1 MNSITG
7 SILIDFQNMPGSDE
21 EKDYHKQVYGA
32 IKLHLSEMEKY
43 EKTSHFNTCKKCG
56 MVLTRE
62 VRSGLSRTKDQCLIG
77 KRSTPTPA
85 SSKKYSKNTKSNKTM
100 SWSGYATS
108 VSPRTS

>member
-62 VRSGLSRTKDQCLIG
+62 VCAALSRTGDQCSTG
-77 KRSTPTPA
+77 KRSTPTLA
-85 SSKKYSKNTKSNKTM
+85 SSRRSSRSTRSSQT
-100 SWSGYATS
+100 TS
-108 VSPRTS
+108 

>member
-43 EKTSHFNTCKKCG
+43 EKTSHFNICKKCS

-62 VRSGLSRTKDQCLIG
+62 VH
-77 KRSTPTPA
+77 
-85 SSKKYSKNTKSNKTM
+85 SS
-100 SWSGYATS
+100 
-108 VSPRTS
+108 

>member
-62 VRSGLSRTKDQCLIG
+62 VSIISFKDKGSVFDWEEI
-77 KRSTPTPA
+77 
-85 SSKKYSKNTKSNKTM
+85 NSNPSEFKEIIEKHKE
-100 SWSGYATS
+100 
-108 VSPRTS
+108 